1 MNQEKFASFITQRR
15 KQLNLT
21 QKDIAEKLHVSISAV
36 SKYER
41 GLSYPDITLLEPLS
55 QILEVTI
62 VDLLKGEISHND
74 LSILEA
80 SDLFSELISKQRL
93 KEYRRKILLSD
104 ILYIILLFMTTVTII
119 LLFVNGIIPLSK
131 LFEVITAAA
140 LIFLGILMFKN
151 YRHSIYGARFKDHFK
166 DWFFFM
172 FLSISWQ

>member
-74 LSILEA
+74 LSSLEA

-131 LFEVITAAA
+131 LFEVITAVA

-151 YRHSIYGARFKDHFK
+151 YQHSIYGARFKDHFK
-166 DWFFFM
+166 D
-172 FLSISWQ
+172 

>member
-21 QKDIAEKLHVSISAV
+21 QKDTAEKLHVSISAV

-74 LSILEA
+74 LSSLEA
-80 SDLFSELISKQRL
+80 SDLFLELISKQRL

-104 ILYIILLFMTTVTII
+104 ILYIILLFMTAVTII

-166 DWFFFM
+166 D
-172 FLSISWQ
+172 

>member
-74 LSILEA
+74 LSNLEA

-151 YRHSIYGARFKDHFK
+151 YQHSIYGAKFKDHFK
-166 DWFFFM
+166 D
-172 FLSISWQ
+172 

>member
-41 GLSYPDITLLEPLS
+41 GFSYPDITLLEPLS

-74 LSILEA
+74 LSSLEA
-80 SDLFSELISKQRL
+80 SDLFLELISKQRL

-104 ILYIILLFMTTVTII
+104 ILYIILLFMTAVTII

-131 LFEVITAAA
+131 LFEVITTAA
-140 LIFLGILMFKN
+140 LIFLGILMYKN

-166 DWFFFM
+166 D
-172 FLSISWQ
+172 

>member
-1 MNQEKFASFITQRR
+1 MNQEKFARFITQRR

-62 VDLLKGEISHND
+62 VDLLKGEISRND
-74 LSILEA
+74 LSSLEA
-80 SDLFSELISKQRL
+80 SDLFSDLISKQRV

-104 ILYIILLFMTTVTII
+104 ILYIILLFMTAVTII

-151 YRHSIYGARFKDHFK
+151 YQHSIYGARFKDHFK
-166 DWFFFM
+166 D
-172 FLSISWQ
+172 

>member
-74 LSILEA
+74 LSNLEA
-80 SDLFSELISKQRL
+80 SELFLELISKQRL

-104 ILYIILLFMTTVTII
+104 ILYIILLFMTAVTII

-151 YRHSIYGARFKDHFK
+151 YQHSIYGAKFKDHFK
-166 DWFFFM
+166 D
-172 FLSISWQ
+172 

>member
-1 MNQEKFASFITQRR
+1 MNQEKFARFITQRR

-55 QILEVTI
+55 QILEATI

-74 LSILEA
+74 LSSLEA

-93 KEYRRKILLSD
+93 KEYRRNILLSD
-104 ILYIILLFMTTVTII
+104 ILYIILLFMTAVTII

-151 YRHSIYGARFKDHFK
+151 YQHSIYGARFKDHFK
-166 DWFFFM
+166 D
-172 FLSISWQ
+172 

>member
-74 LSILEA
+74 LSSLEA

-104 ILYIILLFMTTVTII
+104 ILYIILLFITAVTII

-131 LFEVITAAA
+131 LFEVITAVA

-151 YRHSIYGARFKDHFK
+151 YQHSIYGARFKDHFK
-166 DWFFFM
+166 D
-172 FLSISWQ
+172 

>member
-21 QKDIAEKLHVSISAV
+21 QNDIAEKLHVSISAV

-74 LSILEA
+74 LSSLEA
-80 SDLFSELISKQRL
+80 SDLFSELISKHSL

-104 ILYIILLFMTTVTII
+104 ILYIILLFITAVTII

-166 DWFFFM
+166 D
-172 FLSISWQ
+172 

>member
-74 LSILEA
+74 LSSLEA
-80 SDLFSELISKQRL
+80 SELFLELISKQRL

-104 ILYIILLFMTTVTII
+104 ILYIILLFITAVTII

-131 LFEVITAAA
+131 LFEVITAVA

-166 DWFFFM
+166 D
-172 FLSISWQ
+172 

>member
-74 LSILEA
+74 LSSLEA
-80 SDLFSELISKQRL
+80 IDLFLELISKQRL

-104 ILYIILLFMTTVTII
+104 ILYIILLFMTAVTII

-166 DWFFFM
+166 D
-172 FLSISWQ
+172 

>member
-1 MNQEKFASFITQRR
+1 MNQEKFARFITQRR

-74 LSILEA
+74 LSSLEA

-151 YRHSIYGARFKDHFK
+151 YRHSIYGERFKDHFK
-166 DWFFFM
+166 D
-172 FLSISWQ
+172 

>member
-1 MNQEKFASFITQRR
+1 MNQEKFARFITQRR

-74 LSILEA
+74 LSSLEA

-104 ILYIILLFMTTVTII
+104 ILYIILLFITAVTII
-119 LLFVNGIIPLSK
+119 LLFVSGIIPLSK

-166 DWFFFM
+166 D
-172 FLSISWQ
+172 

>member
-1 MNQEKFASFITQRR
+1 MNQEKFARFITQRR

-74 LSILEA
+74 LSSLEA
-80 SDLFSELISKQRL
+80 SELFSELISKQRL

-104 ILYIILLFMTTVTII
+104 ILYIILLFITAVTII
-119 LLFVNGIIPLSK
+119 LLFVNRIIPLSK
-131 LFEVITAAA
+131 LFEVITAAV

-166 DWFFFM
+166 D
-172 FLSISWQ
+172 

>member
-74 LSILEA
+74 LSSLEA

-151 YRHSIYGARFKDHFK
+151 YQHSIYGARFKDHFK
-166 DWFFFM
+166 D
-172 FLSISWQ
+172 

>member
-74 LSILEA
+74 LSSLEA

-104 ILYIILLFMTTVTII
+104 ILYIILLFITAVTII

-131 LFEVITAAA
+131 LFEVIVITH
-140 LIFLGILMFKN
+140 K
-151 YRHSIYGARFKDHFK
+151 HF
-166 DWFFFM
+166 
-172 FLSISWQ
+172 

>member
-1 MNQEKFASFITQRR
+1 MNQEKFARFITQRR

-74 LSILEA
+74 LSSLEA
-80 SDLFSELISKQRL
+80 SDLFLELISKQRL

-104 ILYIILLFMTTVTII
+104 ILYIILLFITAVTII

-166 DWFFFM
+166 D
-172 FLSISWQ
+172 

>member
-62 VDLLKGEISHND
+62 VDLLSDYYTQLIQTWIS
-74 LSILEA
+74 S
-80 SDLFSELISKQRL
+80 
-93 KEYRRKILLSD
+93 YR
-104 ILYIILLFMTTVTII
+104 YNTV
-119 LLFVNGIIPLSK
+119 K
-131 LFEVITAAA
+131 
-140 LIFLGILMFKN
+140 
-151 YRHSIYGARFKDHFK
+151 
-166 DWFFFM
+166 
-172 FLSISWQ
+172 

>member
-1 MNQEKFASFITQRR
+1 MNQEKFARFITQRR
-15 KQLNLT
+15 KLLNLT

-74 LSILEA
+74 LSSLEA

-104 ILYIILLFMTTVTII
+104 ILYIILLFITAVTII

-166 DWFFFM
+166 D
-172 FLSISWQ
+172 

>member
-74 LSILEA
+74 LSSLEA
-80 SDLFSELISKQRL
+80 SELFSELISKQRL

-104 ILYIILLFMTTVTII
+104 ILYIILLFMTAVTII

-131 LFEVITAAA
+131 LFEVITAVA

-166 DWFFFM
+166 D
-172 FLSISWQ
+172 

>member
-41 GLSYPDITLLEPLS
+41 GLNYPDITLLEPLS

-74 LSILEA
+74 LSSLEA
-80 SDLFSELISKQRL
+80 SDLFAELISKQRL

-119 LLFVNGIIPLSK
+119 LLFVNGIILVMK
-131 LFEVITAAA
+131 LIIAVIINC
-140 LIFLGILMFKN
+140 LFKVQKKLYLM
-151 YRHSIYGARFKDHFK
+151 
-166 DWFFFM
+166 
-172 FLSISWQ
+172 

>member
-74 LSILEA
+74 LSSLEA
-80 SDLFSELISKQRL
+80 SDLFLELISKQRL

-104 ILYIILLFMTTVTII
+104 ILYIILLFMTAVTII

-131 LFEVITAAA
+131 LFEVITTAA
-140 LIFLGILMFKN
+140 LIFLGILMYKN

-166 DWFFFM
+166 D
-172 FLSISWQ
+172 

>member
-41 GLSYPDITLLEPLS
+41 GLNYPDITLLEPLS

-74 LSILEA
+74 LSSLEA

-104 ILYIILLFMTTVTII
+104 VLYIILLFITAVTII

-131 LFEVITAAA
+131 LFEVITAVA

-166 DWFFFM
+166 E
-172 FLSISWQ
+172 

>member
-1 MNQEKFASFITQRR
+1 MNQEKFARFITQRR

-62 VDLLKGEISHND
+62 VDLLKGEISRND
-74 LSILEA
+74 LSSLEA
-80 SDLFSELISKQRL
+80 SDLFSDLISKQRV

-104 ILYIILLFMTTVTII
+104 ILYIILLFMTAVTII

-151 YRHSIYGARFKDHFK
+151 YQHSIYGARFKDHFK
-166 DWFFFM
+166 N
-172 FLSISWQ
+172 

>member
-104 ILYIILLFMTTVTII
+104 ILYIILLFITAVTII

-166 DWFFFM
+166 D
-172 FLSISWQ
+172 

>member
-1 MNQEKFASFITQRR
+1 MNQEKFARFITQRR

-74 LSILEA
+74 LSSLEA

-104 ILYIILLFMTTVTII
+104 ILYIILLFITTVTVI

-166 DWFFFM
+166 D
-172 FLSISWQ
+172 

>member
-74 LSILEA
+74 LSSLEA
-80 SDLFSELISKQRL
+80 SDLFLELISKQRL

-140 LIFLGILMFKN
+140 LIFLGILMLKN

-166 DWFFFM
+166 D
-172 FLSISWQ
+172 

>member
-74 LSILEA
+74 LSSLEA
-80 SDLFSELISKQRL
+80 SDLFLELISKQRL

-104 ILYIILLFMTTVTII
+104 ILYIILLFITAVTII

-131 LFEVITAAA
+131 LFEVITAVA

-166 DWFFFM
+166 D
-172 FLSISWQ
+172 

>member
-62 VDLLKGEISHND
+62 VDLLKGEISRND
-74 LSILEA
+74 LSNLEA

-104 ILYIILLFMTTVTII
+104 ILYIILLFITAVTII

-131 LFEVITAAA
+131 LFEVITAVA

-151 YRHSIYGARFKDHFK
+151 YQHSIYGARFKDHFK
-166 DWFFFM
+166 D
-172 FLSISWQ
+172 

>member
-74 LSILEA
+74 LSSLEA

-104 ILYIILLFMTTVTII
+104 ILYIILFMTTVTII

-166 DWFFFM
+166 D
-172 FLSISWQ
+172 

>member
-62 VDLLKGEISHND
+62 VDLLKGEISDND
-74 LSILEA
+74 LSSLEA

-104 ILYIILLFMTTVTII
+104 ILYIILLFITAVTII

-131 LFEVITAAA
+131 LFEVITAVA

-166 DWFFFM
+166 D
-172 FLSISWQ
+172 

>member
-74 LSILEA
+74 LSNLEA

-104 ILYIILLFMTTVTII
+104 ILYII
-119 LLFVNGIIPLSK
+119 
-131 LFEVITAAA
+131 
-140 LIFLGILMFKN
+140 
-151 YRHSIYGARFKDHFK
+151 
-166 DWFFFM
+166 
-172 FLSISWQ
+172 

>member
-74 LSILEA
+74 LSSLEA

-104 ILYIILLFMTTVTII
+104 ILYIILLFITAVTII

-151 YRHSIYGARFKDHFK
+151 YRHSSYGARFKDHFK
-166 DWFFFM
+166 D
-172 FLSISWQ
+172 

>member
-74 LSILEA
+74 LSSLEA

-104 ILYIILLFMTTVTII
+104 ILYIILLFMTAVTII

-140 LIFLGILMFKN
+140 LIFLGILMFK
-151 YRHSIYGARFKDHFK
+151 ILFA
-166 DWFFFM
+166 
-172 FLSISWQ
+172 

>member
-1 MNQEKFASFITQRR
+1 MNQEKFARFITQRR

-74 LSILEA
+74 LSSLEA
-80 SDLFSELISKQRL
+80 SDLFLELISKQRL

-104 ILYIILLFMTTVTII
+104 ILYIILLFMTAVTII
-119 LLFVNGIIPLSK
+119 LLFVSGIIPLSK

-166 DWFFFM
+166 D
-172 FLSISWQ
+172 

>member
-74 LSILEA
+74 LSSLEA

-104 ILYIILLFMTTVTII
+104 ILYIILLFITAVTII

-131 LFEVITAAA
+131 LFEVITAVA

-166 DWFFFM
+166 D
-172 FLSISWQ
+172 

>member
-41 GLSYPDITLLEPLS
+41 GLNYPDITLLEPLS

-74 LSILEA
+74 LSSLEA

-104 ILYIILLFMTTVTII
+104 ILYIILLFITAVTII

-131 LFEVITAAA
+131 LFEVITATA

-166 DWFFFM
+166 D
-172 FLSISWQ
+172 

>member
-1 MNQEKFASFITQRR
+1 MNQEKFARFITQRR

-62 VDLLKGEISHND
+62 VDLFKGEISRND
-74 LSILEA
+74 LSSLEA
-80 SDLFSELISKQRL
+80 SDLFLELISKQRL

-104 ILYIILLFMTTVTII
+104 ILYIILLFITAVTII
-119 LLFVNGIIPLSK
+119 LLFINGIIPLSK

-166 DWFFFM
+166 D
-172 FLSISWQ
+172 

>member
-74 LSILEA
+74 LRILEA
-80 SDLFSELISKQRL
+80 SELFSELISKQRL

-104 ILYIILLFMTTVTII
+104 ILYIILLFITAVTII

-140 LIFLGILMFKN
+140 LIFLGILIFKN

-166 DWFFFM
+166 D
-172 FLSISWQ
+172 